1 MKIGFAL
8 QTLSASQLSFEI
20 IRDMNIVS
28 AFHPDVSVSL
38 FVNRVELQSLDTTFP
53 VFELLESFDF
63 DGLLVVTDID
73 LARKSIHLPSPKR
86 KIWLMYDLCWQAT
99 DSQFESW
106 CAVAR
111 HPELKIA
118 CRSQSHATI
127 IRDAFDVDVMVV
139 NSPSDFL
146 GLRND
151 N

>member
-1 MKIGFAL
+1 MKLGFAL

-28 AFHPDVSVSL
+28 AFHPEVSVSL
-38 FVNRVELQSLDTTFP
+38 FVNRNERPCVETTFP

-63 DGLLVVTDID
+63 DGLLVVTDLD
-73 LARKSIHLPSPKR
+73 LARRAIHLPSPKK
-86 KIWLMYDLCWQAT
+86 KIWLMYDLGWQNP

-106 CAVAR
+106 CTVAR